1 MADRPTWVGK
11 TIGGR
16 YRIDDVLGQGGM
28 SAVYKAYDPNLKRVV
43 AIKLIH
49 SHLAGDPRFLTRFT
63 EEATA
68 VAQLRHLNI
77 VQVFDFDN
85 DGDLYYM
92 VQEFIPGE
100 TLQERLRRLEKSGR
114 LMPVNDAIR
123 YTVQIANASGYA
135 HLRGMIYRDIK
146 PANIMITV
154 QDQATLMDFGI
165 VKITGGE
172 RHTATGAV
180 VGTALYLSP
189 ELIRGETP
197 DPRSDIYSL
206 GVTLFEMVSGRP
218 PFEADSA
225 MTLMMMHMND
235 PVPDLRQI
243 RQGVP
248 EALVAVIE
256 RAMQKNRLDRY
267 SSMEEMTQDL
277 ERALQSISA
286 SQPVTQIEPAPAQK
300 EVSPPTDPPG
310 ATRTL
315 AGAPPETLAA
325 QPAPQKEVSSPI
337 DPPGVTHTLAGA
349 PPETLAAQPPPPLPP
364 QPPSL
369 PGMIVSDAGRKP
381 LPLAM
386 WIGIGLAVVILA
398 VIGIFLVS
406 RGRSQPGQVV
416 EAQASATQTIQAVAF
431 VASTD
436 TPAPTNTSPPTL
448 TPTPPATDTPT
459 STPTLGLPA
468 TPTFPAG
475 VPFAF
480 ITGITLDANDRYLVD
495 YDTLEFQEILPGV
508 HVHFFFDTV
517 PPEEAGS
524 PGKGPWILYG
534 GPRPFNEYRKR
545 DHSEQA
551 TQMCILV
558 ANPNHSV
565 QPNSGNCMI
574 LPDVL
579 AVTILDDTVC
589 LDEPDSNSQPAT
601 SLMRGQVSRVFE
613 SSSDEAWWLVANPAD
628 TTATCW
634 VAQGVTF
641 FHGDPSEVP
650 VQDTS
655 N

>member
-16 YRIDDVLGQGGM
+16 YRIDDILGQGGM
-28 SAVYKAYDPNLKRVV
+28 SAVYKAYDPNLRRVV

-49 SHLAGDPRFLTRFT
+49 SHLADDPRFLTRFT

-68 VAQLRHLNI
+68 VAQLRHQNI
-77 VQVFDFDN
+77 VQVFDFEH

-100 TLQERLRRLEKSGR
+100 TLQQRLRRMEKSGR
-114 LMPVNDAIR
+114 LMPLKDAIR
-123 YTVQIANASGYA
+123 YTIQIANASGYA
-135 HLRGMIYRDIK
+135 HLRGMIHRDIK
-146 PANIMITV
+146 PANIMINV

-172 RHTATGAV
+172 SHTATGAV

-197 DPRSDIYSL
+197 DTRADIYSL

-243 RQGVP
+243 RDGVP
-248 EALVAVIE
+248 ESLVAVIE

-267 SSMEEMTQDL
+267 ASMEEMADDL
-277 ERALQSISA
+277 ERALQTLPDV
-286 SQPVTQIEPAPAQK
+286 QPATQIEPPPVQK
-300 EVSPPTDPPG
+300 ETSPPKDAPVV
-310 ATRTL
+310 TR
-315 AGAPPETLAA
+315 AFAEAPPETL
-325 QPAPQKEVSSPI
+325 
-337 DPPGVTHTLAGA
+337 D
-349 PPETLAAQPPPPLPP
+349 AQPPPPPSPTPPQPPPP

-369 PGMIVSDAGRKP
+369 PVSDAGRKP
-381 LPLAM
+381 VPLPV
-386 WIGIGLAVVILA
+386 WIGIGLAAVILA
-398 VIGIFLVS
+398 AIGIFQVS
-406 RGRSQPGQVV
+406 RGRSQPGQAV
-416 EAQASATQTIQAVAF
+416 ETQASATHTVQAVALEP
-431 VASTD
+431 ATD
-436 TPAPTNTSPPTL
+436 TPAPTDTLAPTE
-448 TPTPPATDTPT
+448 TPTPPATSTPT
-459 STPTLGLPA
+459 ATPTLGLPA

-475 VPFAF
+475 MPFAF
-480 ITGITLDANDRYLVD
+480 IESITLDENERYIVE
-495 YDTLEFQEILPGV
+495 YDTLEFQEVLPGV

-517 PPEEAGS
+517 APEQAGS
-524 PGKGPWILYG
+524 PGHGPWILWG
-534 GPRPFNEYRKR
+534 GPRPFTEYRKR
-545 DHSEQA
+545 DHSAQA

-574 LPDVL
+574 LPDVN
-579 AVTILDDTVC
+579 AVTILDDATC
-589 LDEPDSNSQPAT
+589 LTGPDPDSQPVTALT
-601 SLMRGQVSRVFE
+601 KGQVVRVLGL
-613 SSSDEAWWLVANPAD
+613 SLDEAWWNLANPTDPSSA
-628 TTATCW
+628 CW
-634 VAQGVTF
+634 APRDLCF
-641 FHGDPSEVP
+641 FHGDLATVP
-650 VQDTS
+650 LLEPT